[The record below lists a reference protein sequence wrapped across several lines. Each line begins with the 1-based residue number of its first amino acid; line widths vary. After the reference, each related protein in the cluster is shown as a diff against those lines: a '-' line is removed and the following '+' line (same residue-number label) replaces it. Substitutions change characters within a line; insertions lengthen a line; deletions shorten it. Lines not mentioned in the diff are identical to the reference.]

1 MLFPGC
7 GCVHHLIR
15 AVSLFSRQYNIDY
28 RGEDTS
34 MPVSLT
40 TLPIY
45 DQYLSTYRGSD
56 DNHGSRNYKN
66 SKRSLRHA
74 THNATE
80 LKDIYSAIQWK
91 NRFAPLYLTE
101 PSPRSVAYAIHL
113 KESANDLRQTI
124 DSLSGD
130 DDDLFSMKSA
140 YSDNELLASVEYES
154 EDADDD
160 VPSDFVLEIENFAT
174 PQVNTSK
181 YMKANQP
188 VTLAPD
194 SYSFDI
200 LTNKLHY
207 ELQFNVSEGETNSE
221 LQKKLARLINNSDI
235 GVSAKVV
242 ESRGLSALEIS
253 SNAYGLPIQSN
264 RHFTITDE
272 NTSYTDG
279 IVDYLGLNKTIKEA
293 TNAVYSIN
301 GNEESSYS
309 NSFNVYGAYHVTLH
323 PENTETGKSVA
334 DNITARAAAANA
346 GKTASVKIGLYPDAE
361 SLSNNIETF
370 VEGYNHFMNGVI
382 NDQSDEPLTRLLSK
396 DLHKF
401 LGLHSYNL
409 EKYGISINEDAT
421 LDYKK
426 LDDVADADAI
436 KGFGSQI
443 LRKLNAISLD
453 PMEYIDRRICA
464 YPNPNAS
471 YPNPYMTSIY
481 TGMLFSSWT

>member
-1 MLFPGC
+1 
-7 GCVHHLIR
+7 
-15 AVSLFSRQYNIDY
+15 
-28 RGEDTS
+28 
-34 MPVSLT
+34 MPISLT

-45 DQYLSTYRGSD
+45 DQYLTTYRRKADENGS
-56 DNHGSRNYKN
+56 GYKI
-66 SKRSLRHA
+66 SKRSSRHA
-74 THNATE
+74 THKTSE
-80 LKDIYSAIQWK
+80 LQDIYSAIQWK
-91 NRFAPLYLTE
+91 NRFTPLYLTE
-101 PSPRSVAYAIHL
+101 PTPRSVAYAIHL
-113 KESANDLRQTI
+113 KESANNLKQTI

-154 EDADDD
+154 EDADGE
-160 VPSDFVLEIENFAT
+160 VPSDFVLEIENFAS

-181 YMKANQP
+181 YLKSNQP
-188 VTLAPD
+188 VALEPD

-207 ELQFNVSEGETNSE
+207 ELQFNISEGETNKE
-221 LQKKLARLINNSDI
+221 LQSKLARLINNSDI
-235 GVSAKVV
+235 GVSAKVI
-242 ESRGLSALEIS
+242 ESRGLSALEIT
-253 SNAYGLPIQSN
+253 SNAYGLPVQSS

-293 TNAVYSIN
+293 ANAVYSIN

-323 PENTETGKSVA
+323 PENTDTGINVP

-346 GKTASVKIGLYPDAE
+346 GKTASVKIGLYPDSE

-382 NDQSDEPLTRLLSK
+382 NDETDEPLTRLLSK

-401 LGLHSYNL
+401 LDLHSFNL
-409 EKYGISINEDAT
+409 EKYGISVKEDAT
-421 LDYKK
+421 LDYQKSGEIT
-426 LDDVADADAI
+426 DAAAI

-481 TGMLFSSWT
+481 TGMLFSTWT

>member
-1 MLFPGC
+1 
-7 GCVHHLIR
+7 
-15 AVSLFSRQYNIDY
+15 
-28 RGEDTS
+28 
-34 MPVSLT
+34 MPISLT

-45 DQYLSTYRGSD
+45 DEYLTTYRSKDSD
-56 DNHGSRNYKN
+56 DSSGNHKN
-66 SKRSLRHA
+66 KRSSRRA
-74 THNATE
+74 THNTSE
-80 LKDIYSAIQWK
+80 LQDIYRTIQWK
-91 NRFAPLYLTE
+91 NRFTPLYLTE

-113 KESANDLRQTI
+113 KESANNLKQTI

-130 DDDLFSMKSA
+130 DNDLFSMKSA
-140 YSDNELLASVEYES
+140 YSDNEQLASVEYES
-154 EDADDD
+154 EDADSE
-160 VPSDFVLEIENFAT
+160 VPSDFVLEVENFAS
-174 PQVNTSK
+174 PQINTSK
-181 YMKANQP
+181 YLKTNQA
-188 VTLAPD
+188 VALEPD

-207 ELQFNVSEGETNSE
+207 ELQFNVSEGETNGD
-221 LQKKLARLINNSDI
+221 LQNKLARLINNSDI
-235 GVSAKVV
+235 GVSARVIQQ
-242 ESRGLSALEIS
+242 RGLSALEVT
-253 SNAYGLPIQSN
+253 SNAYGLPVQSN

-323 PENTETGKSVA
+323 PENTDASKNVP

-346 GKTASVKIGLYPDAE
+346 GKPAAVKIGLYPDAQ

-382 NDQSDEPLTRLLSK
+382 NDETDEMLTRLLSK

-401 LGLHSYNL
+401 LGIHSYNL

-421 LDYKK
+421 LDYQKT
-426 LDDVADADAI
+426 DDITDAAAI
-436 KGFGSQI
+436 KGFGSQV

-481 TGMLFSSWT
+481 TGMLFSTWT